1 MLDFDYYNPTHI
13 VFGENRIAELDK
25 LIAADAKV
33 MVTFGGQSAKKY
45 GTIDKVIAALG
56 SRSIIEFSGIEANPQ
71 FDTLIKAANIAKENK
86 VDFLLAVGGGSVM
99 DGTKFIALA
108 AKAKPEDYASLL
120 SHGFAS
126 VPATEALP
134 LGCIATLPATGSEIN
149 MGGVITLE
157 HQKRPFMS
165 PLVFPKFSLL
175 DPELT
180 KTLPKEQIAN
190 GVADAFIH
198 VLEQYLTF
206 PVDARIQDRF
216 SEGVLQTLIE
226 IGPVT
231 YKDNNDISA
240 RKNFIWSATNAL
252 NGAIGVGVP
261 QDWST
266 HMIGHELTAL
276 FNIAHGR
283 TLAIIIPSLLRE
295 RKDKKHAKLVQF
307 AERVWG
313 INEGTEEEK
322 INEAINQTEAFFN
335 SLDIITNLS
344 HYGIDDAGIDKVIAN
359 LENVGMTA
367 LSESGDLTLDVVR
380 KILIAAK

>member
-56 SRSIIEFSGIEANPQ
+56 SRDVIEFSGIEANPQ
-71 FDTLIKAANIAKENK
+71 FDTLIKAANMAKENK
-86 VDFLLAVGGGSVM
+86 IDFLLAVGGGSVM

-108 AKAKPEDYASLL
+108 AKAEAEDYASLL
-120 SHGFAS
+120 SHGFAP
-126 VPATEALP
+126 VPATEALA
-134 LGCIATLPATGSEIN
+134 LGCIATLPATGSEMN

-231 YKDNNDISA
+231 YKDNDDLNA

-276 FNIAHGR
+276 FDIAHGR

-295 RKDKKHAKLVQF
+295 RKEKKHAKLVQF

-313 INEGTEEEK
+313 ITEGTAEEK
-322 INEAINQTEAFFN
+322 INKAIDQTEAFFN
-335 SLDIITNLS
+335 SLDIITNLN

-367 LSESGDLTLDVVR
+367 LSESGDLTLDIVR